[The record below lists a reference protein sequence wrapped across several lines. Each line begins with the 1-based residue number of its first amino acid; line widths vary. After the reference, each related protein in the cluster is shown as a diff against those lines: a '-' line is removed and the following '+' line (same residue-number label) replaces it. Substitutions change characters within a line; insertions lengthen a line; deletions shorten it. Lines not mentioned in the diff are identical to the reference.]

1 MMSEKKAADAAQR
14 RSLMMLDDT
23 LEESERISQLLDEV
37 KQLTKTLEEE
47 RLNHKRE
54 VRYWSMSPLAVS
66 PHPTPKYAKR
76 QMITI

>member
-23 LEESERISQLLDEV
+23 LEESERITQLLDEV

-54 VRYWSMSPLAVS
+54 VRY
-66 PHPTPKYAKR
+66 
-76 QMITI
+76 